1 MKAKGKKIR
10 NLGMHGMLSLEAAL
24 VFPFVLVI
32 VLFFLGA
39 IHGVQDAM
47 ILSHA
52 LDQTSREIA
61 LLLPLADL
69 FESFADPV
77 SRIKEI
83 IPDETL
89 ADLALDGLSDVAA
102 TVLASPFILQ
112 RLDRWA
118 QATAHSQGRKPPAGA
133 RRLAVDF
140 DNDRQTIWLCLS
152 FEQTTL
158 LTREWT
164 EIKSRVPVWNTFQ
177 AEQAGGGDDSERD
190 GIWELTNFER
200 GQTFRR
206 IFGGH
211 LPHFYPVI
219 ACWNGFEAVS
229 IKSMDLTAPS
239 WSSPAAA
246 DRRINQL
253 VDSLA
258 AFEGIGGEGPAPGQ
272 VMSRRLIL
280 VIPDNQIVWKTP
292 QLLRQWIRQ
301 AQLADVTLDI
311 REYGTSHAYQ
321 QSDWLSDAP

>member
-1 MKAKGKKIR
+1 MKPKDEKIR
-10 NLGMHGMLSLEAAL
+10 DHGLRGMLSLEAAL
-24 VFPFVLVI
+24 VFPFLLILVLV
-32 VLFFLGA
+32 FLGA
-39 IHGVQDAM
+39 VHGVQDAM
-47 ILSHA
+47 IISHA

-69 FESFADPV
+69 LENYADPV

-89 ADLALDGLSDVAA
+89 AGLALDGLSDVAA

-112 RLDRWA
+112 RLDLWV
-118 QATAHSQGRKPPAGA
+118 QATAHSQGRKPPGGA

-140 DNDRQTIWLCLS
+140 DEDRKTIWLCLS

-164 EIKSRVPVWNTFQ
+164 EIRSRVPVWNAFQ
-177 AEQAGGGDDSERD
+177 SKQEGGGDDGEAD

-200 GQTFRR
+200 GQAFRK

-219 ACWNGFEAVS
+219 ACWNGSEAVS

-246 DRRINQL
+246 ERRVNQL
-253 VDSLA
+253 VNSLA

-272 VMSRRLIL
+272 IISRRLIL
-280 VIPDNQIVWKTP
+280 IIPGNQITWKTP
-292 QLLRQWIRQ
+292 QLLLQWTMQ
-301 AQLADVTLDI
+301 AELAGVKLDI
-311 REYGTSHAYQ
+311 REYGISHAHQ
-321 QSDWLSDAP
+321 PPDWPEAAP